1 MKKNIDFI
9 LKTPIAHRGLHNAKA
24 PENSLA
30 AFKLAVA
37 HGNVIELDVHMLA
50 DGKVVVF
57 HDDNL
62 KRMTGVDAA
71 IKDEIYDELSGL
83 RLKDTK
89 EKIPLLT
96 EALDLIKG
104 KVPVIIEIKYDRSAR
119 EICPA
124 LIKIM
129 SDYAGQFVV
138 KSFDPKIVFYFCRKA
153 PYIGRGQLATKKNFF
168 LQNLYF
174 NFLTKPDFI
183 SYDIRYLPKK
193 RVEKI
198 RRKIPVL
205 GWTVRNKNDLACAK
219 KYCDNYIFENISI

>member
-138 KSFDPKIVFYFCRKA
+138 KSFDPKIVFYFRRKA